1 MSAASINRYSC
12 SDGNVQPVTPFKST
26 VVYQY
31 LHGGLFVF
39 VVAVSRGDRS
49 WLQGVGPIYVD
60 GVPFE
65 IRHVLVEDV
74 VLDRNLLLLIIFR
87 LRSLAARSLTFSVS
101 PIFYQDSTTMYSY
114 VRVKSV
120 VGNYHLIT
128 QAVRYV

>member
-1 MSAASINRYSC
+1 MILGIGDVTVASVNRYSC

-31 LHGGLFVF
+31 LHSGLFVF

-65 IRHVLVEDV
+65 ICHVLVEDV
-74 VLDRNLLLLIIFR
+74 VLD
-87 LRSLAARSLTFSVS
+87 
-101 PIFYQDSTTMYSY
+101 
-114 VRVKSV
+114 
-120 VGNYHLIT
+120 
-128 QAVRYV
+128 